1 MAGPI
6 QSIFGVHE
14 QALLLRARRAEV
26 LAANLANADTPAF
39 KARDFDF
46 SAALAGAA
54 GQAPAIDR
62 TDARHLGAGSA
73 TRPQLAYRN
82 PFQPARD
89 GNTVETDLEF
99 SRFAENSVGYQAS
112 LMFINGRIASLRAAI
127 GGR

>member
-1 MAGPI
+1 MLG

-14 QALLLRARRAEV
+14 QALNLRAHRTEV
-26 LAANLANADTPAF
+26 LATNLANADTPGF

-46 SAALAGAA
+46 SATLSGAAA
-54 GQAPAIDR
+54 GQSQGLQA
-62 TDARHLGAGSA
+62 THARHIQTSSA
-73 TRPQLAYRN
+73 QRPALAYRN

-99 SRFAENSVGYQAS
+99 ARFAENSIAYQAS
-112 LMFINGRIASLRAAI
+112 LRFLSGRISSLRMAI